1 MFNNNEFR
9 KYYVS
14 EYPRKSL
21 FLDQM
26 MASMPQPGNYV
37 SPYVVEESEKH
48 LLQRDVF
55 STLIEDRIIM
65 ATHDFNADS
74 CTVWTSMLLF
84 LAKQNPE
91 EVIKIYVN
99 SPGGAVSECLGV
111 IDTMYA
117 IQPKTDT
124 YNIANAMSC
133 GLVLAC
139 AATGTRYGQ
148 KHSRW
153 LLHQV
158 SGGAQGQ
165 LSDMKIQVAFAESLE
180 KDIYEIISDAT
191 AKNGHKRKSVEQI
204 KIDGNRDNFMKFEEA
219 KEYGLVD
226 ELIPYKH

>member
-1 MFNNNEFR
+1 MNNEFR
-9 KYYVS
+9 KYFIS
-14 EYPRKSL
+14 ENPRKGL
-21 FLDQM
+21 YFDQF
-26 MASMPQPGNYV
+26 MAAMPQPRNYI

-65 ATHDFNADS
+65 ATHEFNSDS

-84 LAKQNPE
+84 LEKQDPE
-91 EVIKIYVN
+91 TAVKIYVN

-117 IQPKTDT
+117 IRPKTDT

-165 LSDMKIQVAFAESLE
+165 LSDMRIQVAYAESLE
-180 KDIYEIISDAT
+180 KDIYQIISDAT
-191 AKNGHKRKSVEQI
+191 AKGDENKRKSVDQI
-204 KIDGNRDNFMKFEEA
+204 KIDGNRDNFMKFDEA

-226 ELIPYKH
+226 ELIPYRH